1 VVYGSE
7 VRLRRYRQH
16 RADFR
21 TTTLELFPIEVDRKK
36 ALAICFCEHL
46 YPTADANWTDDAV
59 GTKIHAVAD
68 EAGRIV
74 AFTITAG
81 QLGDA
86 RAAHGLLGPL
96 PPADQCLADGG
107 YDSNGLRAFL
117 VARGTQPIIPNN
129 PTRKHPHPFDRATF
143 RARNLIERAFCRLKD
158 RDASQLATTS
168 SPSTS
173 PQLSPLPPHCSGG
186 PD

>member
-1 VVYGSE
+1 MS
-7 VRLRRYRQH
+7 RPLIAPPPRRNGRPAAEKGAAAQ
-16 RADFR
+16 
-21 TTTLELFPIEVDRKK
+21 
-36 ALAICFCEHL
+36 ALGRSRGG
-46 YPTADANWTDDAV
+46 P

-68 EAGRIV
+68 AQGRIV

-117 VARGTQPIIPNN
+117 LARGTQPIIPNN
-129 PTRKHPHPFDRATF
+129 PTRKHQHPFNRAIY

-158 RDASQLATTS
+158 WRRIATRYDKLAVNFASAVAIAATLLWWT
-168 SPSTS
+168 
-173 PQLSPLPPHCSGG
+173 
-186 PD
+186 